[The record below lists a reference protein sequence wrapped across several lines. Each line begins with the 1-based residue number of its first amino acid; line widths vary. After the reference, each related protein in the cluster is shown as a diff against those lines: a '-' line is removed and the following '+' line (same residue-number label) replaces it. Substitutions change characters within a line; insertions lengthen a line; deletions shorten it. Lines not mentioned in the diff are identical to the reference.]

1 MEISADPTRTS
12 ALMPLLLALAA
23 CSGGGNE
30 PPAQSAA
37 LPPNGPSPPPPPPPS
52 ALFVLGDS
60 LSDVGN
66 AAAAADYVLNV
77 PLEPPTVGLC
87 NPIDVLALT
96 GRCDDLFYSQS
107 RVSDGPVA
115 VEHLAQHFGLAPL
128 RPSLHVLPNQ
138 THDGTVYAVSG
149 AKARGTADTD
159 FARQVDWLLLDHA
172 LVPRDAVYV
181 IMVGGNDAIDALQ
194 ADVDYPTGSAEA
206 ERRHPR
212 RPPSTPSLPRSNA
225 CSPSARSASSSR
237 TCPISPRCPAWRV
250 PLREQAA
257 TKPRRSRRQMP
268 SRSRSIARSM

>member
-1 MEISADPTRTS
+1 MEISAHPTRTS

-37 LPPNGPSPPPPPPPS
+37 LPPNGPSPPPS

-87 NPIDVLALT
+87 NPIDVLALMR
-96 GRCDDLFYSQS
+96 RCDDLFYSQS

-115 VEHLAQHFGLAPL
+115 IEHFAQHFGLAPL

-172 LVPRDAVYV
+172 LLPRDAVYV

-194 ADVDYPTGSAEA
+194 ADVDYPTAA
-206 ERRHPR
+206 PR
-212 RPPSTPSLPRSNA
+212 
-225 CSPSARSASSSR
+225 PSAAIVTAAVDAIAAQVERLLSFGAQR
-237 TCPISPRCPAWRV
+237 VVVANVPISPRCPRSA

-257 TKPRRSRRQMP
+257 TKPRRSRRRMP